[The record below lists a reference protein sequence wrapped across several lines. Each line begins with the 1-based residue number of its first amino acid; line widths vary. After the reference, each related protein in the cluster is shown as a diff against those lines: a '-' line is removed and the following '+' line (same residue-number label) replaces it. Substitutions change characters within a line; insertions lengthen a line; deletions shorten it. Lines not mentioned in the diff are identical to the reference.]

1 MNRKAQVALH
11 SIIIRDF
18 SREAGCNHISEE
30 KRVKA
35 KRQRSNDRGLG
46 KTRVLAFSVFCMFAV
61 LFACTSLVAEESSS
75 PGEAVFKQKCV
86 LCHGADGSGNTPL
99 GKQLQASNLGSKEVQ
114 KLTVAEM
121 RKQVHDGRANMPA
134 FGDQLS
140 DAEIAQVIQYVR
152 QFGKPKKKK

>member
-1 MNRKAQVALH
+1 M
-11 SIIIRDF
+11 
-18 SREAGCNHISEE
+18 
-30 KRVKA
+30 KA

-46 KTRVLAFSVFCMFAV
+46 KTGVLGFSVFCMFAV
-61 LFACTSLVAEESSS
+61 LIACTSLVAEENSP
-75 PGEAVFKQKCV
+75 PGEAVFKGKCA

-99 GKQLQASNLGSKEVQ
+99 GKQLQAANLGSKEVQ
-114 KLTVAEM
+114 KLSVVEM

-140 DAEIAQVIQYVR
+140 DAEITQVIQYVR